1 MIRVMSDLKAELRE
15 SLDEAQW
22 SWLKPHADRDV
33 VIVVAES
40 LDLVDVGYAIANDQV
55 ASVEQWIQDCLIYKP
70 SIEQKAAW
78 NGDQT
83 KRFQAL
89 ILQPYVL
96 VKELAVA

>member
-1 MIRVMSDLKAELRE
+1 M
-15 SLDEAQW
+15 
-22 SWLKPHADRDV
+22 PHADRDA

-40 LDLVDVGYAIANDQV
+40 LDLVEVGYAIANDQV
-55 ASVEQWIQDCLIYKP
+55 TSVEQWIQGCLIYKP
-70 SIEQKAAW
+70 SIAQKAIW
-78 NGDQT
+78 NEDQT